1 MDERTITNMK
11 RMLMKIMQG
20 REDMHPSRAIRKVGT
35 PLPEYQS
42 GSYFANE
49 R

>member
-1 MDERTITNMK
+1 MTKMK

-20 REDMHPSRAIRKVGT
+20 REDMHPSREMRKVGI

-42 GSYFANE
+42 GSYFVSD